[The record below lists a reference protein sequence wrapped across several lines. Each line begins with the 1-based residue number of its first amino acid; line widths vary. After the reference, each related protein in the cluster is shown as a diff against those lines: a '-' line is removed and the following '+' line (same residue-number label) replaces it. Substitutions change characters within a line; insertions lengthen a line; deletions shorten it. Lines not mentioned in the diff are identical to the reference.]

1 MIRKFAPAVGAFCV
15 CVAFG
20 MWLWR
25 SGGEQSALAQDSN
38 ANNAQLKSAPS
49 SASSSPAVYDLG
61 PEHPTYLSGVW
72 REGKAVFSD
81 IKLFDLFLKD
91 YYKRG
96 YRPTQPIAFS
106 HQVHV
111 EKNGME
117 CQYCHSGVAKSSFPT
132 LPSTESCMGCHK
144 AVKTDSP
151 EIKKLKEYYDKGE
164 PVPWKPVFSIPEHAH
179 FNHQRHIKAGVGC
192 QSCHGQIQKMA
203 VVERVSSMKMGF
215 CVSCHRENGASIDCS
230 VCHY

>member
-1 MIRKFAPAVGAFCV
+1 MIRKIAPAVCACFV
-15 CVAFG
+15 FVILG

-25 SGGEQSALAQDSN
+25 SVEEQPAFAQDKAGDPPAATASN
-38 ANNAQLKSAPS
+38 
-49 SASSSPAVYDLG
+49 SSSPPTYDLG
-61 PEHPTYLSGVW
+61 PGHPSYSAGVW
-72 REGKAVFSD
+72 RGGKAVFSD
-81 IKLFDLFLKD
+81 IKLLDLFLKD

-96 YRPTQPIAFS
+96 YRPEQPIHFS
-106 HQVHV
+106 HQTHI
-111 EKNGME
+111 EKSGME
-117 CQYCHSGVAKSSFPT
+117 CQYCHSGVAKSNFPT
-132 LPSTESCMGCHK
+132 LPSTELCMGCHK
-144 AVKTDSP
+144 SIKTDSP

-179 FNHQRHIKAGVGC
+179 FSHKRHIKAGVGC

-230 VCHY
+230 ICHY